1 MSSSLE
7 KIDLMKPSEDDFYNI
22 NIFNS
27 NSTKI
32 ENALSDIHTAY
43 GQLGGDMERKI
54 AEDSLLFYGMSNEID
69 ITIPELFYAYGY
81 MGSHLSHHP
90 SRNVEFRYLP
100 INLDFKVFSYSITGR
115 HDPAIGMDGSVKVL
129 CETTFVSTNTIKRH
143 DVYSQTGD
151 QLTKI
156 AIEIRRDFDSLYHI
170 SSSIVSSDN
179 SDIDGIG
186 ITRVYFDVQDIY
198 QLKHIGVEEG

>member
-7 KIDLMKPSEDDFYNI
+7 KIDLIKPSEDDFYNI

-32 ENALSDIHTAY
+32 ENALSDIYTAY

-54 AEDSLLFYGMSNEID
+54 AEDSLLFYGMSNDID

-81 MGSHLSHHP
+81 MGSHSSHLE
-90 SRNVEFRYLP
+90 SKVEFRYFP
-100 INLDFKVFSYSITGR
+100 INFDFKLFSFSNLYPDST
-115 HDPAIGMDGSVKVL
+115 IGMNGSVKVL
-129 CETTFVSTNTIKRH
+129 WETNRTNTIVKRC
-143 DVYSQTGD
+143 DVYSQSGN

-156 AIEIRRDFDSLYHI
+156 EILINQFHFSTCHI

-179 SDIDGIG
+179 SDINGIG
-186 ITRVYFDVQDIY
+186 ITRVYLDVQDIY
-198 QLKHIGVEEG
+198 QRKHIANQEG